1 LPGEDTA
8 SVQTTVSGVDYGGEV
23 LAINTATFTVEDT
36 IILKYGEQLDTS
48 NSVKG
53 ILNYLGGAAIS
64 FDGLS
69 VWVLSK
75 QDNIKRGSL
84 RNGGVLTH
92 DMTVRSIASRI
103 VLASQSEDLA
113 GRIDFDDAGIASAA
127 TFDPNGIFLFTA
139 MEGSREVAMTD
150 A

>member
-1 LPGEDTA
+1 MSQQHSGAAIGA
-8 SVQTTVSGVDYGGEV
+8 SVAESVSEDSIADYLKSHPDFFERHAPLV
-23 LAINTATFTVEDT
+23 LG
-36 IILKYGEQLDTS
+36 LKLPHRA
-48 NSVKG
+48 
-53 ILNYLGGAAIS
+53 GGAAIS
-64 FDGLS
+64 LDGLS
-69 VWVLSK
+69 AWVLSK
-75 QDNIKRGSL
+75 QDNIKCGSL